1 MNQIKIGKFIAD
13 CRKEKGLTQSM
24 LAEHFGISDRAIS
37 KWENGKCLPDAGIMI
52 DLCNLLGIS
61 VNELLSGEKI
71 TMENY
76 AKNAEENLV
85 QLKKRNE
92 ELSKHMLNLEIILIV
107 IAIGIVVAGTLLSM
121 TVFTITFLKV
131 ISIVVSFVIFFIA
144 VFASVRIEQ
153 KAGFY
158 KCKGCGKT
166 YEPTYNQV
174 LWSMHMGRSRKMK
187 CPHCGE
193 KHWAIKV
200 VSETLE

>member
-1 MNQIKIGKFIAD
+1 MDQIKIGKFIAD
-13 CRKEKGLTQSM
+13 CRKEKELTQSM

-37 KWENGKCLPDAGIMI
+37 KWENGKCLPDASIMI

-76 AKNAEENLV
+76 AKIAEENLV
-85 QLKKRNE
+85 QLKKKNE

-107 IAIGIVVAGTLLSM
+107 IAVGIIVTGTLLAKL
-121 TVFTITFLKV
+121 VFTTTFLKV
-131 ISIVVSFVIFFIA
+131 FSVAVSLLIFFIA
-144 VFASVRIEQ
+144 AFASVRIEQ

-158 KCKGCGKT
+158 KCKGCGNT

-174 LWSMHMGRSRKMK
+174 LWSMHMGRSHKMK
-187 CPHCGE
+187 CPHCGK
-193 KHWAIKV
+193 KHWAVKV
-200 VSETLE
+200 ISPVEE

>member
-1 MNQIKIGKFIAD
+1 MDQIRIGKFIAD
-13 CRKEKGLTQSM
+13 CRKVKGLTQSM

-37 KWENGKCLPDAGIMI
+37 KWENGKCLPDASIMI

-61 VNELLSGEKI
+61 VNELLSGDKI

-76 AKNAEENLV
+76 AKTAEENLV

-107 IAIGIVVAGTLLSM
+107 IAIGVVVAGTLLAQ
-121 TVFTITFLKV
+121 TVFTTTLQKV
-131 ISIVVSFVIFFIA
+131 LSMVVSFTIFFIA
-144 VFASVRIEQ
+144 GFASVRIEQ

-166 YEPTYNQV
+166 YEPTYRQV
-174 LWSMHMGRSRKMK
+174 LWSMHKGRSHKMK
-187 CPHCGE
+187 CPHCGQ
-193 KHWAIKV
+193 KHWAVKV
-200 VSETLE
+200 VSDVQE

>member
-37 KWENGKCLPDAGIMI
+37 KWENGKCLPDASIMI

-61 VNELLSGEKI
+61 VNELLSGDKI

-76 AKNAEENLV
+76 AKTAEENLV

-107 IAIGIVVAGTLLSM
+107 IAIGVVVAGTLLAQ
-121 TVFTITFLKV
+121 TVFTTTFLKV
-131 ISIVVSFVIFFIA
+131 FSIVVSFIIFFIA
-144 VFASVRIEQ
+144 AFASVRIEQ

-174 LWSMHMGRSRKMK
+174 LWSMHMGRSHKMK

-193 KHWAIKV
+193 KYWSIKV
-200 VSETLE
+200 VSETQE